1 MIALGNYI
9 IENKINFSLESTI
22 AEVVAFLIEK
32 NLSHIPIVQNDIFL
46 GNISL
51 NDAEALQRDSPLFD
65 HQELLEVFFVRETT
79 NWFEVLEV
87 FSKQESNLIPVLN
100 NENAY
105 VGYYLYADVVH
116 LIDETPF
123 LKETGTTI
131 IIEKNSYNYS
141 MSQIAQIFEINN
153 AKIFGLFIS
162 EISNHKVQILI
173 KSTSVSINEII
184 QTLRRYE
191 YEIISEHLEDQFLS
205 DLKGRSEYLN
215 KYLNI

>member
-1 MIALGNYI
+1 
-9 IENKINFSLESTI
+9 
-22 AEVVAFLIEK
+22 
-32 NLSHIPIVQNDIFL
+32 
-46 GNISL
+46 
-51 NDAEALQRDSPLFD
+51 
-65 HQELLEVFFVRETT
+65 LLEVFFVRETT

-105 VGYYLYADVVH
+105 VGYCLYADVVH